1 MSKTIIATINNLL
14 VLMKINGREVPGPL
28 IDFGVLMFHN
38 AQILAKLDSG
48 PFFYLSKVESALE
61 ASLWND
67 IFTWAEEK
75 LSLQFG

>member
-1 MSKTIIATINNLL
+1 
-14 VLMKINGREVPGPL
+14 MKINGREVPGPL

-75 LSLQFG
+75 LSPSIWLAQQIILNNFFNR